1 MPFLLYIK
9 LVEYGGG
16 GDARDTAD
24 DPTQL
29 QGLEAL
35 PPRLLPTRPAVRILH
50 SVMDVLE
57 QVRPHLLSVKTPAQ
71 YMGGEVNSIRKDW
84 SDARVNFGLCFP
96 DTYAIGMSNQGFRI
110 LYHLVNERYEE
121 FACERT
127 FAPWFDMEKVL
138 RDNGLP
144 LYSLENYRPLHVFDA
159 LGFSLQNETT
169 YTNLLNMLD
178 LAGVALHSADRS
190 KSAPIV
196 IAGGTGSI
204 TPEPLAE
211 FIDLFLLGEGEES
224 LPAFLHLLGV
234 WRGKLDASVLEQYRL
249 PAEFSIK
256 DVYTEKPYT
265 LRMAAV
271 PENLPTLS
279 RREFLA
285 VCALAIP
292 GCYAPGL
299 YDVSYA
305 GETISEF
312 KARIDGLPVRI
323 KKNAVANLN
332 TTFYP
337 TKQIIPFV
345 EVVQD
350 RVTIEIMRGCT
361 EGCRYCQAGMIDRP
375 QRYRTPEKVV
385 ELARETVK
393 QTGYDEIALLS
404 LSSSDHPQLVPV
416 IQALQQEFEGEH
428 ISVSL
433 PSLRVDQQLTY
444 LPGLTRNVRKAGL
457 TLAPETGSE
466 RLRKVINK
474 TITQHDLREGARAA
488 LEAGYKTIKFYM
500 MIGLPTETEDDIRES
515 ADLLNEIALMAKQM
529 KRHNF
534 TLNVTV
540 SLFVPKAFTPFQW
553 EGMASRETLEQHAKV
568 LRSAIRHKSIRL
580 KVHRYETSWLEAL
593 FSRGDRRLCKV
604 TEIAWRKGARFD
616 AWDECCNLQVWY
628 DACAEAGVSP
638 DAFIHRERGEHE
650 YLPWDM
656 ISVGTNRK
664 HLWEERLRSR
674 LEQYTKDCSGHTPG
688 CIACGVD
695 PLTCRTG
702 LDAPEDEM
710 DSAMQRRNKVRY
722 APEFKDRL
730 AQKDELAAAA
740 SKHFA

>member
-1 MPFLLYIK
+1 M
-9 LVEYGGG
+9 EN
-16 GDARDTAD
+16 
-24 DPTQL
+24 
-29 QGLEAL
+29 
-35 PPRLLPTRPAVRILH
+35 
-50 SVMDVLE
+50 VLDK
-57 QVRPHLLSVKTPAQ
+57 VRPHLLSVKTPAQ
-71 YMGGEVNSIRKDW
+71 YMGGEVNAIRKDW
-84 SDARVNFGLCFP
+84 DSRVRFALCFP

-110 LYHLVNERYEE
+110 LYHLVNERYDE
-121 FACERT
+121 FVCERA
-127 FAPWFDMEKVL
+127 FAPWFDMEQVL

-144 LYSLENYRPLHVFDA
+144 LYSLENYRPLHEFDA
-159 LGFSLQNETT
+159 VGFSLQNETT

-178 LAGVALHSADRS
+178 LGGVPLRS
-190 KSAPIV
+190 EQRDAECPIV

-211 FIDLFLLGEGEES
+211 FVDLFLLGEGEDA

-234 WRGKLDASVLEQYRL
+234 WKGRLSPEVLNQYRL
-249 PAEFSIK
+249 PESFSVK
-256 DVYTEKPYT
+256 DVYAEKPFT
-265 LRMAAV
+265 LRMAA
-271 PENLPTLS
+271 LPDNWSEIPKLS
-279 RREFLA
+279 RQDFL
-285 VCALAIP
+285 VMCAGAIP
-292 GCYAPGL
+292 GCYAPSL
-299 YDVSYA
+299 YDVTFSDA
-305 GETISEF
+305 GIATFEP
-312 KARIDGLPVRI
+312 KVPGMPKRI
-323 KKNAVANLN
+323 KKNAVGNRN
-332 TTFYP
+332 TTYYP

-393 QTGYDEIALLS
+393 NTGYDEIALLS
-404 LSSSDHPQLVPV
+404 LSSSDHPQLVP
-416 IQALQQEFEGEH
+416 IIKALQNEFEGEH

-515 ADLLNEIALMAKQM
+515 ADLLNEIADMARQM

-534 TLNVTV
+534 KLNVTV

-553 EGMASRETLEQHAKV
+553 EGMASRATLEEHSRL
-568 LRSAIRHKSIRL
+568 LRKLIKHRSIKL
-580 KVHRYETSWLEAL
+580 KIHHYETSWLEAL
-593 FSRGDRRLCKV
+593 FSRGDRRLSRV
-604 TEIAWRKGARFD
+604 TEIAWRSGARFD
-616 AWDECCNLQVWY
+616 AWGECCKLDVWHK
-628 DACAEAGVSP
+628 ACTEAGVDP
-638 DAFIHRERGEHE
+638 DDFIHRERGEHE
-650 YLPWDM
+650 FLPWDM
-656 ISVGTNRK
+656 LSVGTNK
-664 HLWEERLRSR
+664 KFLWDERVRSR

-688 CIACGVD
+688 CLACGVD

-702 LDAPEDEM
+702 LEQPEDEM
-710 DSAMQRRNKVRY
+710 DPEMQRRKGVRY
-722 APEFKDRL
+722 APEFKERL
-730 AQKDELAAAA
+730 AQKAELAAGATE
-740 SKHFA
+740 HFG

>member
-1 MPFLLYIK
+1 MEN
-9 LVEYGGG
+9 V
-16 GDARDTAD
+16 
-24 DPTQL
+24 L
-29 QGLEAL
+29 Q
-35 PPRLLPTRPAVRILH
+35 
-50 SVMDVLE
+50 
-57 QVRPHLLSVKTPAQ
+57 QVRGHLLSVKTPAQ
-71 YMGGEVNSIRKDW
+71 YMGGEVNAIRKDW
-84 SDARVNFGLCFP
+84 DNRVPFALCFP
-96 DTYAIGMSNQGFRI
+96 DTYGIGMSNQGFRI
-110 LYHLVNERYEE
+110 LYHLLNEQHDE
-121 FACERT
+121 FVCERA
-127 FAPWFDMEKVL
+127 FAPWLDMEAVL
-138 RDNGLP
+138 RANALP
-144 LYSLENYRPLHVFDA
+144 LYSLENYRPLQEFDA
-159 LGFSLQNETT
+159 IGFSLQNETS
-169 YTNLLNMLD
+169 YSNLLNMLD
-178 LAGVALHSADRS
+178 LGGIALHSADRA
-190 KSAPIV
+190 KDAPIV
-196 IAGGTGSI
+196 IAGGTGAI

-211 FIDLFLLGEGEES
+211 FIDLFLLGEGEEA

-234 WRGKLDASVLEQYRL
+234 WNGRLPFSLLEQYRL
-249 PAEFSIK
+249 STDFSVK
-256 DVYTEKPYT
+256 DVYAEKPYT

-271 PENLPTLS
+271 PEQLAELS

-285 VCALAIP
+285 VCAQAIP
-292 GCYAPGL
+292 GCYVPSL
-299 YDVSYA
+299 YDVEYA
-305 GETISEF
+305 ADGTISAF
-312 KARIDGLPVRI
+312 KPQIAGLPVRI

-350 RVTIEIMRGCT
+350 RVTIEVMRGCT

-375 QRYRTPEKVV
+375 QRYRTPERVV

-404 LSSSDHPQLVPV
+404 LSSSDHPQLVPM
-416 IQALQQEFEGEH
+416 IKALQAEFAGEH

-457 TLAPETGSE
+457 TMAPETGSE

-488 LEAGYKTIKFYM
+488 LEEGYKTIKFYM

-515 ADLLNEIALMAKQM
+515 ADLLNEIAAMARQM

-553 EGMASRETLEQHAKV
+553 EPMARQETMERHGKL
-568 LRSAIRHKSIRL
+568 LRSLIKHKSIRL
-580 KVHRYETSWLEAL
+580 KLHHYETSWLEGL
-593 FSRGDRRLCKV
+593 FSRGDRRLSTV

-616 AWDECCNLQVWY
+616 AWNECCNLELWRE
-628 DACAEAGVSP
+628 ACAEAGVEP
-638 DAFIHRERGEHE
+638 DFFIHRERTESE

-656 ISVGTNRK
+656 LSVGTSK
-664 HLWEERLRSR
+664 KFLWDERVRSR

-688 CIACGVD
+688 CLACGVD

-702 LDAPEDEM
+702 LEQPQDEM
-710 DSAMQRRNKVRY
+710 DPAMQRRKGVLY
-722 APEFKDRL
+722 APEFKQRL
-730 AQKDELAAAA
+730 AQKAELAVAAEQ
-740 SKHFA
+740 SFGKS

>member
-1 MPFLLYIK
+1 M
-9 LVEYGGG
+9 EN
-16 GDARDTAD
+16 
-24 DPTQL
+24 
-29 QGLEAL
+29 
-35 PPRLLPTRPAVRILH
+35 
-50 SVMDVLE
+50 VLT

-71 YMGGEVNSIRKDW
+71 YMGGEVNAIRKDW
-84 SDARVNFGLCFP
+84 GNRVRFALCFP

-110 LYHLVNERYEE
+110 LYHLVNERYDE
-121 FACERT
+121 FVCERA
-127 FAPWFDMEKVL
+127 FAPWFDMEAVL

-144 LYSLENYRPLHVFDA
+144 LYSLENYRPLREFDA
-159 LGFSLQNETT
+159 IGFSLQNETS

-178 LAGVALHSADRS
+178 LGGIGLRRSAGASPTAREVQGAHSEG
-190 KSAPIV
+190 PIV

-204 TPEPLAE
+204 TPEPLAD
-211 FIDLFLLGEGEES
+211 FVDLFLLGEGEEA

-234 WRGKLDASVLEQYRL
+234 WKGRLEPAVLEQYRM
-249 PAEFSIK
+249 PEEFSVK
-256 DVYTEKPYT
+256 DVYAQKPFT
-265 LRMAAV
+265 LRMAA
-271 PENLPTLS
+271 LPSDLADIRKLS

-285 VCALAIP
+285 ACAAAIP
-292 GCYAPGL
+292 GCYAPSL
-299 YDVSYA
+299 YDVKF
-305 GETISEF
+305 GEDGTIAAFEPQLP
-312 KARIDGLPVRI
+312 GLPRRI

-337 TKQIIPFV
+337 TRQIIPFV

-350 RVTIEIMRGCT
+350 RVTIEVMRGCT

-385 ELARETVK
+385 ELARETIRN
-393 QTGYDEIALLS
+393 TGYDEVALLS
-404 LSSSDHPQLVPV
+404 LSSSDHPQLVPM
-416 IQALQQEFEGEH
+416 IKALQAEFADRH

-488 LEAGYKTIKFYM
+488 LEEGYKTIKFYM

-515 ADLLNEIALMAKQM
+515 ADLLNEIAAMAKQM

-553 EGMASRETLEQHAKV
+553 EPMASRETLERHGKL
-568 LRSAIRHKSIRL
+568 LRSLVQHKSIRL
-580 KVHRYETSWLEAL
+580 KLHHYETSWLEAL
-593 FSRGDRRLCKV
+593 FSRGDRRLGRV

-616 AWDECCNLQVWY
+616 AWDECCDLQRWRE
-628 DACAEAGVSP
+628 ACAESGIEP
-638 DAFIHRERGEHE
+638 DFFIHRERLEHE
-650 YLPWDM
+650 FMPWDM
-656 ISVGTNRK
+656 LSVGTSKK
-664 HLWEERLRSR
+664 HLWEERARSR
-674 LEQYTKDCSGHTPG
+674 LEQYTRDCSGHTPG

-702 LDAPEDEM
+702 LDAPGDDM
-710 DSAMQRRNKVRY
+710 DPAMQRRKDVKY
-722 APEFKDRL
+722 APEFKQRL
-730 AQKDELAAAA
+730 AQKAELAAAA
-740 SKHFA
+740 KTFSD